1 MTKVRI
7 STRAAG
13 FIRAERTY
21 LGRVNKRAAADV
33 SRQLRHLQRT
43 LSDYPNVGTPVIARG
58 NVRRFVTPPYV
69 VDYEV
74 HPAEVVIL
82 MIWHGRQQEPDLD
95 KNEGADIPDAD

>member
-33 SRQLRHLQRT
+33 SR
-43 LSDYPNVGTPVIARG
+43 
-58 NVRRFVTPPYV
+58 
-69 VDYEV
+69 
-74 HPAEVVIL
+74 
-82 MIWHGRQQEPDLD
+82 
-95 KNEGADIPDAD
+95 